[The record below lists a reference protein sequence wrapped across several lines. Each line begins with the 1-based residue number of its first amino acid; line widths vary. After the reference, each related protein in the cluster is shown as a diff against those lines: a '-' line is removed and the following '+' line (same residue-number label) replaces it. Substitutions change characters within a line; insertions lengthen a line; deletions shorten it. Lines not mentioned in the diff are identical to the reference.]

1 MDRKSRDD
9 VEFDDIKN
17 VELFEL
23 EQLIQEK
30 TTNSKLP
37 ADFKSGYRV
46 LHIEEINN
54 HHFFVSWWKGFSV
67 IRLLIGIFSNF
78 ESITKLLD
86 FQVLNSLI
94 IRDLSRSKI
103 RSKFV
108 VFFDYSVI
116 AAVLFFVLS
125 VSSKNFVKHKNLD
138 LREIVNTFYIKEKG
152 DFVNRGFFSTEKKHP
167 FSFISQTDIS
177 KNDLGI
183 SKKGI
188 KFIVND
194 IISKSNFS
202 KKEIKQIRRELR
214 TKYNWDLA
222 LFFEFYNFFILKSRY
237 VYWKNDFNYYLSINN
252 NINFPQKQLEIYF
265 YDTVL
270 SFCKKILFD
279 AGITVP
285 TKQPLF
291 QGNVADEKR
300 ILNYQNHIHY
310 DNLINW
316 ITNLSEKDWKFFQNY
331 VEFYIWEFYSHDD
344 SLWMRDQEI
353 VNHIRKIIKSE
364 FYEIKT
370 VFEDFYLKYD
380 GDFDPIQNIFSNII
394 YSFSEYILNRSD
406 EQEEFV
412 ENPSYQREAV
422 FGTNKSE
429 IKSSKSKKESVYRLL
444 QEKLLGVK
452 EFHELTEEDIYRLNW
467 IKRSRQI
474 VCWNFHIIE
483 SDTFKSLILKKYSI
497 KGNFYS
503 NIELDR
509 NKFIVKGLFNT
520 DQYSLISYYN
530 RSMFVVSRSK
540 EQQFGCSKNFQF
552 SDFLRLF
559 EIYKQKSFVSSSPL
573 DPSVLLKSHNSN
585 WSSMKYIYN
594 SPNST
599 LMSLFSDYLY
609 ISESVLTQI
618 KKLNLALTNPDR
630 FAWSKDFFFT
640 ARLRRLWELKRS
652 VTPIFPSKLSYK
664 YFIRLNS
671 TNSNLVYV
679 YKLLYRIS
687 WHNGLKGL
695 RGTIN
700 VLCNK
705 VERFIKIPV
714 RSKLRST
721 LRSKYSY
728 FQNKNK
734 LVFST
739 LKYISSLWKFL
750 NILCIENICYFFYKF
765 NNNNTK
771 FNKNFNRKPF
781 NFTNWPSLIADS
793 LMDKSILIFAKYI
806 IEYLDLCIIDLKE
819 YFDMALFVYEHFI
832 YYPFFCLI
840 VNPDFYDFLEF
851 VIAEVSENSHFLDL
865 ISDNLENNKSFFRL
879 CVDLQTDKKNYI
891 VLRVKDEVVQNVIQ
905 FTFTSIRWAFDSYS
919 NWLTEQGWFYKNYQ
933 WMQDPS
939 LFPRQV
945 RKFLLLILYS
955 LRYLVID
962 IIKSYLILYDKCI
975 FTYPIDAMDF
985 LFSVDFALPLSNIVG
1000 IFETSPDGL
1009 YFRIKDQYSYTPNT
1023 IIKTSFPSN
1032 QYFSEA
1038 DTRGLFDYLSVPKFG
1053 YDKKLLFFVKKN
1065 NLQNYNPI
1073 YGDVLNYIDVTYDIR
1088 YPFLTLPKI
1097 KSFYFEKRNSF
1108 PITSQLVNKI
1118 NIKKITDTY
1127 YRTLNKLYELFL
1139 LKQNI
1144 TQVSTFTDSYVEHIF
1159 QISSRI
1165 NGGISTLNDF
1175 DSEISES
1182 SSFLESVIFP
1192 SEVTLNSLTNEQLDV
1207 TNNNEKNFIFNSAY
1221 EKNLKNFPFLFKNIF
1236 DRVVEL
1242 VDFETPR
1249 SLKINYYSVFEEK
1262 LLGLFKPKEEKVFF
1276 YKGDILSSLLSFYH
1290 RKNSSSINL
1299 KQLLENINI
1308 YKSIRQ
1314 DRVFIKWSFFNKY
1327 KSWFFTFEWWEYFYS
1342 LLLET
1347 IPEIVLNFVDKLEY
1361 LYCDFCEYLNSQ
1373 WNFLLNRLYLP
1384 LKYRKKYRKLADSTD
1399 KVIHFLI
1406 GIEGLL
1412 VEPVCQVKKDKY
1424 QKWVGLSF
1432 IDNSYVIYFS
1442 LGIFFILLYAISQE
1456 YILFLMGFNFMV
1468 LWKRFQIIKYL
1479 IDPLRLKYLHKLME
1493 SSPIRKEMI
1502 TRDLVRVSIKNF
1514 ITFGNNI
1521 SFYLFRARDIN
1532 HWMFVRKGSDSFRQD
1547 KILVVKAVLTNK
1559 SISRYGFYFNYNS
1572 NPLNING
1579 LHEGAFRYLRYFV
1592 DSCRR
1597 DFPKSNKNSIKSLGN
1612 ELFSAFQTT
1621 ILAPTKFDSNS
1632 DFNVSAF
1639 ELDTSLQFSD
1649 IPSRKILMVG
1659 PIETGRSFLIKAIAA
1674 DSGFPLIRISMT
1686 ELLNVK
1692 PDNESSTPIIILK
1705 KAVNILKMTFGL
1717 ARRLSPCIIWIQDIH
1732 ELNVNRFVN
1741 SLESD
1746 PKYLLC
1752 ELVKILTDK
1761 SSKSPTKNNIV
1772 IAPTHTPTRI
1782 DPSLL
1787 LPERFQQVI
1796 YLCAVNVVQRQKE
1809 FPVLLRVKGL
1819 SLKNF
1824 LFYSD
1829 EFGYRTMGYN
1839 KRDLSVL
1846 ANETSA
1852 ISISRNQRNV
1862 CTNTIKL
1869 ALLKQILVVTYL
1881 DDKSQLNPSYEMIAY
1896 RIGKAIIQK
1905 SLLNKFHLD
1914 FLAAGNRLLK
1924 SRFSFLSTWYLEP
1937 SITDSVIKELT
1948 LFAYISG
1955 CLAGVA
1961 ARDAWFMLDN
1971 KREDFISLDPNVTND
1986 LSLSF
1991 AVLESLLSE
2000 FTKLELIKNPFS
2012 KRGLSLESQDTL
2024 YMLQTGFFAEST
2036 LFGSKGG
2043 NYTSKLLVPLS
2054 RVWSPRTW
2062 RISHIRSSM
2071 YESIRTLSQND
2082 FLANLI
2088 DFYRDQDQL
2097 PEQDSDFTRIKEGQK
2112 RNFKK
2117 PKFFVCL
2124 SSRKS
2129 MDEVEAKKIQALND
2143 YLNNI
2148 LLKDQFEKL
2157 GVSDLSTEY
2166 KTHYCPSSHPLFF
2179 LGKRF
2184 LWDTESLLFPKNNL
2198 LFAQND
2204 LFITEELV
2212 RQFYVIRGVAR
2223 EKERKRSNKKLKN
2236 IFLARGFSRNAI
2248 TNLDINTDEEDK
2260 LEQKEKELEKEQ
2272 VSIEQNSYLIRENE
2286 MMKISLQ
2293 TPLLFN
2299 SSVVSNILFLEEFV
2313 DRFFMFNSVNHQQR
2327 WIDANNS
2334 SSKIS
2339 LNYTILFEIYQ
2350 YLLNFFLSNRKLLN
2364 VLIQKLIQNKYLLP
2378 EDIEKIMFFILNN
2391 NNLK

>member
-9 VEFDDIKN
+9 FEFDDIQN
-17 VELFEL
+17 LELFDL
-23 EQLIQEK
+23 EQLIEEK
-30 TTNSKLP
+30 RANSQLP

-46 LHIEEINN
+46 LHVEEINN
-54 HHFFVSWWKGFSV
+54 HHFFISWWKGCSV

-78 ESITKLLD
+78 ESIFKLLD
-86 FQVLNSLI
+86 FQLLNSLI

-103 RSKFV
+103 RSKSV
-108 VFFDYSVI
+108 VFFEYSVI
-116 AAVLFFVLS
+116 AAIFFFVLCLIT
-125 VSSKNFVKHKNLD
+125 KNFVKHENLD
-138 LREIVNTFYIKEKG
+138 LREIVNNYYIKEKG
-152 DFVNRGFFSTEKKHP
+152 DSVKRGIFSTEIKHP
-167 FSFISQTDIS
+167 FSFISQTEIS
-177 KNDLGI
+177 KNDLAI

-194 IISKSNFS
+194 ILSKSNFS
-202 KKEIKQIRRELR
+202 KKEIQQIRRELK

-222 LFFEFYNFFILKSRY
+222 VFFEFYNFFILKSRY
-237 VYWKNDFNYYLSINN
+237 IYWKNDFNFYFLKDSNT
-252 NINFPQKQLEIYF
+252 NFPQKQIEIYF

-279 AGITVP
+279 AGIYVP
-285 TKQPLF
+285 TKQQLF
-291 QGNVADEKR
+291 QGYAGDEKR
-300 ILNYQNHIHY
+300 ILNFQNEY
-310 DNLINW
+310 DFENLINW
-316 ITNLSEKDWKFFQNY
+316 ITNLSDKDWKFFQNY
-331 VEFYIWEFYSHDD
+331 TDFYIWQFYSHDD
-344 SLWMRDQEI
+344 YLSMRDQETLYYI
-353 VNHIRKIIKSE
+353 KKIIKSE
-364 FYEIKT
+364 FSQIKT
-370 VFEDFYLKYD
+370 VFHNFSLNYD
-380 GDFDPIQNIFSNII
+380 GDFDLIHKIFSDII
-394 YSFSEYILNRSD
+394 YSFSEYILKRSD
-406 EQEEFV
+406 QQEEFLG
-412 ENPSYQREAV
+412 NKSYQRNEFFDA
-422 FGTNKSE
+422 NKSE
-429 IKSSKSKKESVYRLL
+429 IKSSQSKKDSVYQFL

-452 EFHELTEEDIYRLNW
+452 EFHELSENDISRLNR
-467 IKRSRQI
+467 IQKSKHN
-474 VCWNFHIIE
+474 VCWNFNIVK
-483 SDTFKSLILKKYSI
+483 SDTFKSSILKKYSI
-497 KGNFYS
+497 KHNFCS
-503 NIELDR
+503 NTEL
-509 NKFIVKGLFNT
+509 NKNRLIVKGLFNT
-520 DQYSLISYYN
+520 DQYSLIYYYN
-530 RSMFVVSRSK
+530 RSMFIVSMTK
-540 EQQFGCSKNFQF
+540 EQQLGLGCSKNLKF
-552 SDFLRLF
+552 SDFNRLF

-573 DPSVLLKSHNSN
+573 EPSVLLNSHNSN
-585 WSSMKYIYN
+585 WSSTKYVSN

-599 LMSLFSDYLY
+599 LISLFSDYVY
-609 ISESVLTQI
+609 ISENISTQLN
-618 KKLNLALTNPDR
+618 KLNLALTNPHLS
-630 FAWSKDFFFT
+630 AWTRDLSTGKGIV
-640 ARLRRLWELKRS
+640 LWEYKRS
-652 VTPIFPSKLSYK
+652 MMPIFPGKLSYK
-664 YFIRLNS
+664 YYLSRDA
-671 TNSNLVYV
+671 TNSNLV
-679 YKLLYRIS
+679 RIYQVLHHTS
-687 WHNGLKGL
+687 WHNGLQYFG
-695 RGTIN
+695 GNIN
-700 VLCNK
+700 FFCDRF
-705 VERFIKIPV
+705 ERFIKIPV
-714 RSKLRST
+714 RSKLTST
-721 LRSKYSY
+721 LISKYSY
-728 FQNKNK
+728 LYNQITSKYGYLYNQNK
-734 LVFST
+734 LVFFI
-739 LKYISSLWKFL
+739 LKYTYSFWKYL
-750 NILCIENICYFFYKF
+750 NILCIENISYFIYIF
-765 NNNNTK
+765 NNQFK
-771 FNKNFNRKPF
+771 KKQF
-781 NFTNWPSLIADS
+781 NFLSLKNIIVDP
-793 LMDKSILIFAKYI
+793 LMDTSILTFTRDI
-806 IEYLDLCIIDLKE
+806 IGYLDICIVNPDE
-819 YFDMALFVYEHFI
+819 YVRMAYFLYEHLV
-832 YYPFFCLI
+832 YYPFLSLI
-840 VNPDFYDFLEF
+840 VNPDFYYFLGF
-851 VIAEVSENSHFLDL
+851 VIEEVSENSQFLNL
-865 ISDNLENNKSFFRL
+865 ISENPENNKSFFKIYL
-879 CVDLQTDKKNYI
+879 DSQTDKKDSI
-891 VLRVKDEVVQNVIQ
+891 LVRIKDEVVHNVTD
-905 FTFTSIRWAFDSYS
+905 FVFLSVRWIFDSYS
-919 NWLTEQGWFYKNYQ
+919 AWLTKQGWFYKNYE
-933 WMQDPS
+933 WMQDPR
-939 LFPRQV
+939 LFPRQA
-945 RKFLLLILYS
+945 RNFLLVVLYS
-955 LRYLVID
+955 VRYMVFDL
-962 IIKSYLILYDKCI
+962 IKSYFILYDKWN
-975 FTYPIDAMDF
+975 FTYRIDKMDF

-1000 IFETSPDGL
+1000 IFDTSPDGL

-1023 IIKTSFPSN
+1023 LIKTSFPSN
-1032 QYFSEA
+1032 NYFSEA
-1038 DTRGLFDYLSVPKFG
+1038 DTIKLFDYLSVPKFS
-1053 YDKKLLFFVKKN
+1053 YDKKLLLFTKSN

-1088 YPFLTLPKI
+1088 SPFLILPKI
-1097 KSFYFEKRNSF
+1097 KSVYFEKTNSL
-1108 PITSQLVNKI
+1108 PITSQIINKI
-1118 NIKKITDTY
+1118 NVKKITDTY

-1144 TQVSTFTDSYVEHIF
+1144 TKGSTFTDSYVESIFHIN
-1159 QISSRI
+1159 SRI
-1165 NGGISTLNDF
+1165 NGGVSTLGDF
-1175 DSEISES
+1175 DSETSES
-1182 SSFLESVIFP
+1182 SSFLESVIFS
-1192 SEVTLNSLTNEQLDV
+1192 SEVTLNSSTNENLDV
-1207 TNNNEKNFIFNSAY
+1207 TNKNLIENSFIFNSTF
-1221 EKNLKNFPFLFKNIF
+1221 ENNLNNFSFIFKKIV
-1236 DRVVEL
+1236 DRAVEL
-1242 VDFETPR
+1242 IDFETTP
-1249 SLKINYYSVFEEK
+1249 SLNIYYFSFLKEN
-1262 LLGLFKPKEEKVFF
+1262 LLGLFTPSEDRVFF
-1276 YKGDILSSLLSFYH
+1276 YKGNIMSSLLGFYH
-1290 RKNSSSINL
+1290 RKESSSINL
-1299 KQLLENINI
+1299 KQLLEDINI
-1308 YKSIRQ
+1308 YKSVRQ
-1314 DRVFIKWSFFNKY
+1314 DRVFTKWSFFNKY

-1347 IPEIVLNFVDKLEY
+1347 IPEIVLNLVDKLEY
-1361 LYCDFCEYLNSQ
+1361 LYCDFCEYYNSK

-1384 LKYRKKYRKLADSTD
+1384 LTSKKVAESTD

-1412 VEPVCQVKKDKY
+1412 VEPVCQLKKDKY
-1424 QKWVGLSF
+1424 QKWIGLSF

-1442 LGIFFILLYAISQE
+1442 LALFFILLYGISQQ
-1456 YILFLMGFNFMV
+1456 YIPFLMGFDFLF

-1479 IDPLRLKYLHKLME
+1479 IDPLRLKYLHKLMQ
-1493 SSPIRKEMI
+1493 SSPLRDEMI
-1502 TRDLVRVSIKNF
+1502 TRDLVRFSIKNF
-1514 ITFGNNI
+1514 VTFGNNL

-1532 HWMFVRKGSDSFRQD
+1532 HWMFVRKGSDSFRQE
-1547 KILVVKAVLTNK
+1547 KLIVVKAVLTNK
-1559 SISRYGFYFNYNS
+1559 SLSRYGFYFNYNS

-1579 LHEGAFRYLRYFV
+1579 LHEGAFRYLRYFI

-1597 DFPKSNKNSIKSLGN
+1597 DFPKDKQSSVKSLGN
-1612 ELFSAFQTT
+1612 EIFSAFQ
-1621 ILAPTKFDSNS
+1621 INVLAPTKFDSNS
-1632 DFNVSAF
+1632 DFNVSSF
-1639 ELDTSLQFSD
+1639 DLDTSLQFSD

-1659 PIETGRSFLIKAIAA
+1659 PIETGRSFLIKSIAA

-1692 PDNESSTPIIILK
+1692 PDNDSSTAILILR
-1705 KAVNILKMTFGL
+1705 KAISILKMTFDL
-1717 ARRLSPCIIWIQDIH
+1717 ARRLSPCIIWIQDLH

-1761 SSKSPTKNNIV
+1761 SSKSATKNNIV

-1782 DPSLL
+1782 DPSLI

-1796 YLCAVNVVQRQKE
+1796 YLRAVNVLQRQKE

-1824 LFYSD
+1824 LFYSE

-1905 SLLNKFHLD
+1905 SILNKFHLD

-1991 AVLESLLSE
+1991 ALLEGLLSE
-2000 FTKLELIKNPFS
+2000 FTKLELIQNPSS

-2024 YMLQTGFFAEST
+2024 YMLQTGYFAESNI
-2036 LFGSKGG
+2036 FGSKRG

-2071 YESIRTLSQND
+2071 YESIRTLSEND

-2097 PEQDSDFTRIKEGQK
+2097 PEQDSDFTRIKEGRK
-2112 RNFKK
+2112 KSFKK
-2117 PKFFVCL
+2117 KKFFVSL

-2129 MDEVEAKKIQALND
+2129 MDQVEAKKVQALND

-2184 LWDTESLLFPKNNL
+2184 LWDTESLLVPKNNL
-2198 LFAQND
+2198 LFAHND

-2223 EKERKRSNKKLKN
+2223 EKERRRSNKKLKN

-2248 TNLDINTDEEDK
+2248 TNLDINTEEEDK
-2260 LEQKEKELEKEQ
+2260 LEQKELEKEE
-2272 VSIEQNSYLIRENE
+2272 VSVEQSFDLIRENE

-2299 SSVVSNILFLEEFV
+2299 SSVISNILFLEEFV

-2339 LNYTILFEIYQ
+2339 LNSTILFEIYQ

-2378 EDIEKIMFFILNN
+2378 DDIEKIMCHF
-2391 NNLK
+2391 K